1 MAGDYNLDLLRCD
14 SSAAIGDIFYLIC
27 SLGTFPKI
35 TLPTRLTSHSC
46 TLIDNFFCKHSN
58 VFSELKAGILIH
70 KLSDHQP
77 YFLSIP
83 FKYCHV
89 STVKSS
95 SDSSVKRPL
104 RKSEIPIFKE
114 KVVSHIAQTNFSSD
128 PSLDPNENCDRLCN
142 LLSDAYSTSL
152 QPSKRLG
159 KHKQPR
165 TPWITQGLLRSI
177 RTREGLLRSI
187 RTRDKLYS
195 KILKCDDI
203 NKCNNLETQLKNHRK
218 ILRRTC
224 NLAKTS
230 YYKNLFDKSKN
241 DYRKMWCNLI
251 L

>member
-14 SSAAIGDIFYLIC
+14 SSAAIGDFFDLIC

-95 SDSSVKRPL
+95 SDSSVNGPYVNL
-104 RKSEIPIFKE
+104 KSP
-114 KVVSHIAQTNFSSD
+114 
-128 PSLDPNENCDRLCN
+128 
-142 LLSDAYSTSL
+142 YS
-152 QPSKRLG
+152 R
-159 KHKQPR
+159 R
-165 TPWITQGLLRSI
+165 
-177 RTREGLLRSI
+177 
-187 RTRDKLYS
+187 KLYHILLKQIFLPIHLLTPM
-195 KILKCDDI
+195 KIVTVCVIYYLMP
-203 NKCNNLETQLKNHRK
+203 
-218 ILRRTC
+218 ILLLC
-224 NLAKTS
+224 SPVKA
-230 YYKNLFDKSKN
+230 
-241 DYRKMWCNLI
+241 
-251 L
+251 